1 MCIRYRNIN
10 VFWLA
15 LVPSTIRTAL
25 MLGDMLGTTPLS
37 FQRNSYV
44 WRFYVWCR
52 IADLVDIVRAYTG
65 DNNLKCIYFEPKTE
79 LYRIESAARFS
90 RSLDS
95 TPKITFATMH
105 HIFFD
110 SLFCRGRLSMLAYR
124 LFRMKKSALA

>member
-25 MLGDMLGTTPLS
+25 MMGDMLGTTPLS

-65 DNNLKCIYFEPKTE
+65 DNNLKCIYFEPKPNCIGSNR
-79 LYRIESAARFS
+79 L
-90 RSLDS
+90 
-95 TPKITFATMH
+95 H
-105 HIFFD
+105 D
-110 SLFCRGRLSMLAYR
+110 SLVLWILRQKSPSQQCTIFSSILSFVVED
-124 LFRMKKSALA
+124 FRCLHTDCSE